1 MAQLSETYVRG
12 LLGTL
17 RDTYAGIDLVSLG
30 WVRGIGIDGGRV
42 SVDLRAGYPLGG
54 LRDALVAEFRRRL
67 RTKGRV
73 FAISAA
79 TGEGCRELATEI
91 ARFLQAE
98 RRAEQADDSSDAG
111 PASPE
116 KLA

>member
-1 MAQLSETYVRG
+1 
-12 LLGTL
+12 L
-17 RDTYAGIDLVSLG
+17 RKYDERLYRKPRWLVLNKIDLVPG
-30 WVRGIGIDGGRV
+30 DE
-42 SVDLRAGYPLGG
+42 
-54 LRDALVAEFRRRL
+54 RDALVKEFRRRL

-79 TGEGCRELATEI
+79 TGEGCRELAAEI

-98 RRAEQADDSSDAG
+98 RRAELAEDSSDAG